1 MYAVYLY
8 TELMHIDY
16 CDNKDINKYNIYIC
30 FYLGD
35 NISKIQYEGTIQ
47 DIQNVLLNHHA
58 PDVYVNILY

>member
-1 MYAVYLY
+1 
-8 TELMHIDY
+8 MHIDY